1 MLRPRFPKSA
11 SRLLLVAGALAGLF
25 VMFACAP
32 DSGPPRRVSTA
43 VEPLPRLTPA
53 PNLQGDPGRGRTLFL
68 ESSIAQPSGCG
79 TCHTIRGVPG
89 ASGIVGPNL
98 TNVSLRP
105 TIAGDTIPNTPE
117 NMTRWI
123 LDPPATKPGALMPKL
138 SITDAQARD
147 LTAFLYSQPYN
158 APTR

>member
-1 MLRPRFPKSA
+1 MLRPRIRKPA
-11 SRLLLVAGALAGLF
+11 SRFLLIMGAMAGVL

-32 DSGPPRRVSTA
+32 ETMAPRRVSTA
-43 VEPLPRLTPA
+43 AEPLPHLTPA
-53 PNLQGDPGRGRTLFL
+53 PNVQGDPERGRTLFL
-68 ESSIAQPSGCG
+68 EASIVQPSGCG

-89 ASGIVGPNL
+89 ANGVVGPNL

-123 LDPPATKPGALMPKL
+123 VDPPATKPGALMPKL
-138 SITDAQARD
+138 SVTDAQARD

-158 APTR
+158 APAR